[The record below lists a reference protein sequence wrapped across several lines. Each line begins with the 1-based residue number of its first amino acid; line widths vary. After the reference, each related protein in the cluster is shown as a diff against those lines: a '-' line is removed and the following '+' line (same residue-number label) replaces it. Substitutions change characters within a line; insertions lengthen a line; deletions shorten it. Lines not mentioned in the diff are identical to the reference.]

1 MLISKLFL
9 AVVSLIFLWDGA
21 AVAQGTKDPSNPVP
35 SMVYPIRPR
44 GEPPTRQIIR
54 PNNVT
59 PTPPPI
65 RLKRIRPVR

>member
-1 MLISKLFL
+1 MRAFL
-9 AVVSLIFLWDGA
+9 AVVPLIFLWDGA

-44 GEPPTRQIIR
+44 DEPPTPQIIR
-54 PNNVT
+54 PNNVA

-65 RLKRIRPVR
+65 RLKRIHPAR